1 MFTAIYISE
10 FNIVYRI
17 KTIGGPIKEFQDLV
31 DNEIYV
37 YIFFIGRC
45 FPLKIITFWAY
56 APGWSVSA
64 TLEALT
70 ELTFWVMCN

>member
-1 MFTAIYISE
+1 MQAAAKQGHTKSQTILLTCQGNRKENVYRTYISE

-17 KTIGGPIKEFQDLV
+17 KTIEGPIKEFQDLV

-45 FPLKIITFWAY
+45 FPLKIITY
-56 APGWSVSA
+56 
-64 TLEALT
+64 
-70 ELTFWVMCN
+70 

>member
-45 FPLKIITFWAY
+45 FPLKIITF
-56 APGWSVSA
+56 
-64 TLEALT
+64 
-70 ELTFWVMCN
+70 